1 MLDRELEDLLRQ
13 ARSVEMARR
22 RNPEDTHLKAKEV
35 MLKVAIESRR
45 ELLNG
50 GRNR

>member
-22 RNPEDTHLKAKEV
+22 RNPDDARLRDKEV
-35 MLKVAIESRR
+35 LLKVAIESRR
-45 ELLNG
+45 ELLNE